1 MADEQD
7 SGGIKELRDA
17 AERGRKA
24 SQELDDMKREMA
36 FLKAGVDTDSKAGQ
50 LLFKAYDGE
59 LDTDLLRLE
68 AEELGILRDGL
79 VNSSEPVQTDTSDEQ
94 ATRERQ
100 ALTDSFVPPENTTE
114 SPYDAGHRQFRE
126 MVDAGRPSEDAAAA
140 FVSTVIEAASRG
152 DQRVISDR

>member
-7 SGGIKELRDA
+7 SGGIKELREA

-24 SQELDDMKREMA
+24 AQELDGMKREMA

-68 AEELGILRDGL
+68 AEELGILRDIP
-79 VNSSEPVQTDTSDEQ
+79 SESVQTDSSDEQ
-94 ATRERQ
+94 ATIERR
-100 ALTDSFVPPENTTE
+100 ALVDSNVPPESTTE
-114 SPYDAGHRQFRE
+114 SPYDMGHRQFRE
-126 MVDAGRPSEDAAAA
+126 MLDAGRPSEDAAAA

-152 DQRVISDR
+152 DERVISGR